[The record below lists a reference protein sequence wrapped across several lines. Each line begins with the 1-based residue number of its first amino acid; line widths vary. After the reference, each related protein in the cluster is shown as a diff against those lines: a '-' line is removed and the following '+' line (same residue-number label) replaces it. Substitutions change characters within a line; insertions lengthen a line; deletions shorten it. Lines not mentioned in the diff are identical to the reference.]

1 MSSSE
6 SPYIPIY
13 NCLCCGTLMF
23 TELWSFE
30 ICNVCW
36 WQDDLG
42 ADASLDDFSGANNC
56 TLGEARKKWQETNR
70 KIR

>member
-1 MSSSE
+1 
-6 SPYIPIY
+6 
-13 NCLCCGTLMF
+13 MF

-42 ADASLDDFSGANNC
+42 ADASLDEFSGANNC